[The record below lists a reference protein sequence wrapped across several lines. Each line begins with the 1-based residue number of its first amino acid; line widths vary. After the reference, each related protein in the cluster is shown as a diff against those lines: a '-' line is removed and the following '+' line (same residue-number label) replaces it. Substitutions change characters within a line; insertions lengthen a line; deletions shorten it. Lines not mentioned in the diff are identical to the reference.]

1 MGVLL
6 LLALLLM
13 RRKRITCL
21 LTSSFL
27 INYSEEH
34 DQAPASS
41 RICLNRKQIFKMLL
55 STNLLHTSIYVLF
68 SSISESL
75 SAALY
80 SLYLSTLPL
89 TTLST
94 ATQLWIW
101 WAWHS
106 FRNASRGFWSWL
118 WCWWNWLKSRKRGWQ
133 FRWTQC
139 YGRRRS
145 WAGTGLTWCWIV
157 RRRWSCRS
165 DVCRRDYSS
174 TSRRSSET
182 SCIWTFWNDTESTRN
197 KSRWLAEMT
206 ERRRRERKLPMGRRE
221 MRSNTYM

>member
-1 MGVLL
+1 
-6 LLALLLM
+6 
-13 RRKRITCL
+13 
-21 LTSSFL
+21 
-27 INYSEEH
+27 
-34 DQAPASS
+34 
-41 RICLNRKQIFKMLL
+41 MLL
-55 STNLLHTSIYVLF
+55 ISSYCRNTVLWRMMHRIACF
-68 SSISESL
+68 RRYSESL

-89 TTLST
+89 TTLSP

-206 ERRRRERKLPMGRRE
+206 ERRRRERELPMGRRE